1 MATSFDA
8 LDAEMARL
16 KAMTGGGSSL
26 EPVLSGEPDVEH
38 PGNSHG
44 LELARGDGMCLLQP
58 KGPENPEIRSW
69 AFFLKHKALARFGQI
84 ECDSLR

>member
-1 MATSFDA
+1 MTSFDA

-38 PGNSHG
+38 PGKSPWLG
-44 LELARGDGMCLLQP
+44 V
-58 KGPENPEIRSW
+58 
-69 AFFLKHKALARFGQI
+69 GQGRW
-84 ECDSLR
+84 DVSTPTKRA

>member
-1 MATSFDA
+1 MTSFDA

-26 EPVLSGEPDVEH
+26 EPVLPGEPDVEH

-44 LELARGDGMCLLQP
+44 LELARGDGMCLL
-58 KGPENPEIRSW
+58 
-69 AFFLKHKALARFGQI
+69 
-84 ECDSLR
+84 

>member
-38 PGNSHG
+38 PGNSHSHDG
-44 LELARGDGMCLLQP
+44 LLLVNWSNGSVTQT
-58 KGPENPEIRSW
+58 
-69 AFFLKHKALARFGQI
+69 
-84 ECDSLR
+84 

>member
-26 EPVLSGEPDVEH
+26 EPVLPGEPDVEH

-58 KGPENPEIRSW
+58 KGPENPEIRS
-69 AFFLKHKALARFGQI
+69 
-84 ECDSLR
+84 